1 MDDEVDL
8 SEKLAQ
14 STSDRENIPIAI
26 SPKHRL
32 SNSAPN
38 EEDGDSRTAE
48 ELHIKAQSGVVSNEC
63 NEAIIVLDVAVEID
77 ASKEQKSIQKDGNHS
92 QDPEET
98 PATETQLSVQDTDVF
113 CDEETQQERHNC
125 QRISVDENKEL
136 ALPENIK
143 KTVKHKAN
151 GNFTSEPISN
161 DTGQLQ
167 STSQSALGDT
177 TLVETSDTEKMID
190 CVNSVHGEHEE
201 AVIEPLDKAKK
212 EMDKAIV
219 RKTCEEEKFAIRK
232 SDPGENMDVDY
243 ENDDELSSDRV
254 CRNDAGSDDN
264 PLEQQT
270 EPELDCHYAEKE
282 MQYDEHIKK
291 IGATKDAVIENRQ
304 VNGNVSVGDIQEA
317 DHHVD
322 ASETTEEA
330 DQVRYKRPRSVS
342 PTSVEILHESSNKQ
356 LKLDLKSESVLNGE
370 LFSSGNLTN
379 PGATEPLAESEK
391 LDQSADSGK
400 SSLGD
405 SNEPEDEV
413 TPKTSELTL
422 QNMEK
427 PRSDIESHHDG
438 NIGDDDFDDEK
449 SSSSSSQSSSSSS
462 SSESDSS
469 DDEASKD
476 EEGEDKTAAKVQHE
490 QEKNE
495 PKPEKSELT
504 IPPSGI
510 AAGSADHATGVA
522 MENNDSQSRLE
533 MNEVFSQTSDE
544 YEEADEEDEINDNQ
558 SENDAKITKSE
569 GLKLSISL
577 KRPTAEDSAA
587 TSASVDQ
594 LPPMENK
601 PVMPQPVDFSNFLS
615 QEKLFG
621 ERSELIKIDYNS
633 KPQVHN
639 LSDQVKKMES
649 EMPAVGTTAPAGYFN
664 LINNQ
669 FKTNY
674 VGLNSAD
681 FLMDESSDTLDE
693 DNRLVIAEKQRRG
706 RKKDISPTK
715 QPQMQQQHQSWLQTG
730 QQSQLMRL
738 GISGRNVPARRSYQ
752 QRSQPSLMK
761 TMLASSK
768 VAQQQLP
775 VPPTLPTHLPLQ
787 SQQLQQPPILQ
798 QQQQLQQ
805 HSVNNQQR
813 PQSQPQQ
820 PAPEK
825 KKDKKKVFLCSPCGT
840 HYENWNLFKHMRE
853 VHKKYICLYCLGI
866 FQSAERLVTH
876 LESKHQVRKK
886 QMASIDDYQSHQ
898 QQQNVDT
905 LGRSLYLMCARCEHI
920 FERTTAADEQMIV
933 QHNCANYLEKCD
945 NCGNLKQSKHKCDKK
960 IDLLSSASANATVS
974 STGNNQKFI
983 NNANNKIKFS
993 LNNNYDSA
1001 ASGSSSAVMFNYDNH
1016 GTNSKDNPDNL
1027 YQLNSLGS
1035 VGKHTNATNTR
1046 KSSNKKMKLSQR
1058 TKPAEIA
1065 RPLETNSQLLVN
1077 VPSGEDHSATMTA
1090 DNSFNS
1096 PILQSQLMKPLDT
1109 MSQLPGTV
1117 AYTSEQSHFYTSQS
1131 SDQQPFLIQL
1141 PSQLMELPNHTT
1153 SEQKFSFKETTK
1165 LSTIPASLL
1174 YVSETPAELPPV
1186 PELPS
1191 QIGQQ
1196 TEQLAQ
1202 EQQQPPLLV
1211 PKLKVKIPK
1220 QFCPPVES
1228 EESSTESD
1236 YDDDEPIEETD
1247 DGDGKSVDQAMSSH
1261 AEQSHTDALPAPVS
1275 RIEDDV
1281 KLDPVEMDIEEEG
1294 DRQPVHLP
1302 PEMGPAPMPEQH
1314 RLDSQQHLSLGI
1326 STPDPTTL
1334 EQSNDPSTVFADRP
1348 LGSAEPNI
1356 TESEDPRSIESEMA
1370 SDAIVVAN
1378 DDAQLFELTLDV
1390 PLDKVEIRDFIKLCL
1405 KSTVPF
1411 CLYCN
1416 HARRIAVNGKY
1427 LALHL
1432 VASHRFQATV
1442 NSITAEELLP
1452 ATIVQR
1458 FKSCLEELEPLFFNL
1473 ETFDSSWTM
1482 EEKAITYPKQFE
1494 CFQCRFIT
1502 KIHKELYLHNRKM
1515 HQKSLLICL
1524 MCKGNFFSYSE
1535 LLCHMCP
1542 GAPNRLVI
1550 LDYTF
1555 RCSLCNIDGIPS
1567 AFRLMVHL
1575 RKRHFACDVCLE
1587 QCTEQGALSNHV
1599 WKHKLHHLCYRC
1611 GIAYRNKA
1619 DILKHLFWKH
1629 GTEGVLCKRCLQKKW
1644 PHVYHFCVPP
1654 AQFICEVCQMGFR
1667 KSLALK
1673 VHQRLHNGEEKYPC
1687 TEDGCEKKFISKKLL
1702 LKHVQRHYEPPPAP
1716 PSPLKPVKEATPEPE
1731 QSSKP
1736 KQDDQE
1742 KNTSGEIKAI
1752 IKDDTMDGDG
1762 NVKVESR
1769 EANSSEAD
1777 KVKTE
1782 TTQKKKKKRSK
1793 KNQEKSLS
1801 DLINLP
1807 ALNLSESDSSDDS
1820 DPDQTNTT
1828 ISKKCANV
1836 LPANATSGDECK
1848 LSPKENS
1855 EEQLKETEEKE
1866 KVEKDHALTILNNLK
1881 NYQASLN
1888 NSRRSSLSEE
1898 LSEDQFTEKLLKSKI
1913 LHVSQSDHDYC
1924 RMTKKVYP
1932 QIKAAEIGET
1942 IVIDDNGN
1950 LGNAEKQDSPV
1961 KGAAGSNPKKQK
1973 TPRKRKASKS
1983 GSDSS
1988 SSGSGSDSDSSCE
2001 CGSNC
2006 SCSSSSSG
2014 SSSSSSDDSGS
2025 SDENTTKNK
2034 IKEVTSLPSEQSSK
2048 NEPSVP
2054 VEEDLPANPPVP
2066 VDPDTIIHESDL
2078 ETDESETD
2086 EEFYDDHPQKLA
2098 NQMLAEKRRQLL
2110 LQTCMSPMNSYGIVE
2125 NSRPSTPSLPPEE
2138 TTIKKKVKLKK
2149 RKRERKYTKKTTTRL
2164 PTPQEPPVPNI
2175 PLSNQADQ
2183 FSPPSIIQMH
2193 SHTATTPIFHP
2204 AENTVSL
2211 AASGNQAITPGTPL
2225 GVSALKSSASKIGTP
2240 RLSTGN
2246 SSESDAPLKRSQ
2258 RSRKPNKFYGYTS
2271 DEETPSPLTPT
2282 MAAKHPEKSILSVMK
2297 PTPPPNL
2304 VWSKEDLP
2312 SPPIVKGKNS
2322 KLKLQP
2328 EQHTPL
2334 SSRAPPVATAVINP
2348 VQQPPR
2354 VEATRIPQV
2363 PVHHIYAS
2371 PLGTPQQT
2379 DADSDSSQEGVLQ
2392 ISQKPIKAT
2401 TTPHRPQPPLP
2412 KLKLSISKK
2421 GARGA
2426 PKTPT
2431 SSRKRGVAKPKT
2443 PKSAPPIVQ
2452 PVATNRSAVPATAIP
2467 HAFEPPIV
2475 DAGIPKVPPLGSF
2488 PSITTEFFPPNQIRI
2503 PAGWRPP
2510 REGESVYCYCRCP
2523 YDEVSEM
2530 IACDGDNCRIEW
2542 FHFECVGIIM
2552 PPKGKWFCPEC
2563 KLKQTVG
2570 GISGGIETP
2579 SFGSSSSAA
2588 VISATA
2594 TLGGSAANVHN

>member
-1 MDDEVDL
+1 MDNDVGQQAHSPGLYEREDGSVSPAPAPTHLSPSEANDESTTVD
-8 SEKLAQ
+8 KLTVKERSSSGDLDVEGDKQAVVSTDDLEEQ
-14 STSDRENIPIAI
+14 STSEEKETVPEEENHP
-26 SPKHRL
+26 
-32 SNSAPN
+32 
-38 EEDGDSRTAE
+38 
-48 ELHIKAQSGVVSNEC
+48 
-63 NEAIIVLDVAVEID
+63 LDAVEAHD
-77 ASKEQKSIQKDGNHS
+77 EERTSVDIQS
-92 QDPEET
+92 
-98 PATETQLSVQDTDVF
+98 PAQDTGSSTE
-113 CDEETQQERHNC
+113 EETQKQHDEC
-125 QRISVDENKEL
+125 QRINLHEKDKT
-136 ALPENIK
+136 PPQENIEQA
-143 KTVKHKAN
+143 VKHKAN
-151 GNFTSEPISN
+151 GNLTLEPASY

-167 STSQSALGDT
+167 SNSHSSPTNNSTS
-177 TLVETSDTEKMID
+177 TEIKENDDAID
-190 CVNSVHGEHEE
+190 NCLDSLHGAKEE
-201 AVIEPLDKAKK
+201 ADISNADISE
-212 EMDKAIV
+212 
-219 RKTCEEEKFAIRK
+219 TCEREELAAQESQPVPDR
-232 SDPGENMDVDY
+232 EANMDVDL
-243 ENDDELSSDRV
+243 EIDGKNT
-254 CRNDAGSDDN
+254 GSDAN
-264 PLEQQT
+264 MSERQAEQ
-270 EPELDCHYAEKE
+270 ELDSHNETEIPCTEKRQIVDVKE
-282 MQYDEHIKK
+282 N
-291 IGATKDAVIENRQ
+291 AVTENLY
-304 VNGNVSVGDIQEA
+304 VNGNDLIEDTQEA
-317 DHHVD
+317 DHLRDSERLTEDVD
-322 ASETTEEA
+322 P
-330 DQVRYKRPRSVS
+330 VCHKRPRSVS
-342 PTSVEILHESSNKQ
+342 PTSEAALHEPANKQ
-356 LKLDLKSESVLNGE
+356 LKLNESSPQSTPRTEPVINGDVSAVGE
-370 LFSSGNLTN
+370 GITH
-379 PGATEPLAESEK
+379 PDITEPLAESEK
-391 LDQSADSGK
+391 LDQSTDSGK
-400 SSLGD
+400 SSFG
-405 SNEPEDEV
+405 EEEDA
-413 TPKTSELTL
+413 TTKTSVP
-422 QNMEK
+422 QSVNNPASVDEK
-427 PRSDIESHHDG
+427 PQSDAGSVHNTNIE
-438 NIGDDDFDDEK
+438 DDDLDDEK

-476 EEGEDKTAAKVQHE
+476 EDDDDKAVPKVQPKQHKME
-490 QEKNE
+490 SAEE
-495 PKPEKSELT
+495 KPEVV
-504 IPPSGI
+504 PPTSM
-510 AAGSADHATGVA
+510 ATGTVDHTADVA
-522 MENNDSQSRLE
+522 MENNDSQPRLE
-533 MNEVFSQTSDE
+533 MNELGSQSSDE
-544 YEEADEEDEINDNQ
+544 YEEPEEDDVMDKN
-558 SENDAKITKSE
+558 ENENGAKITKSE

-577 KRPTAEDSAA
+577 KRSTAEDSAA
-587 TSASVDQ
+587 VALSNVDKL
-594 LPPMENK
+594 LPPENK
-601 PVMPQPVDFSNFLS
+601 AAIPQPVDFSNFLS

-649 EMPAVGTTAPAGYFN
+649 EMLPMMPESAGGFN
-664 LINNQ
+664 LLNNQ

-706 RKKDISPTK
+706 RKKDNSPTK
-715 QPQMQQQHQSWLQTG
+715 QPQLQAQQQQTWLQSAPPP
-730 QQSQLMRL
+730 QMSRI
-738 GISGRNVPARRSYQ
+738 GITAKIAPAKRPYQ
-752 QRSQPSLMK
+752 QRSQASLMK

-768 VAQQQLP
+768 ITQQHLP
-775 VPPTLPTHLPLQ
+775 VPPALPP
-787 SQQLQQPPILQ
+787 QPPIQPQHVQQPLFLQ
-798 QQQQLQQ
+798 QQQQQQ
-805 HSVNNQQR
+805 FLPQQ
-813 PQSQPQQ
+813 QPQQ
-820 PAPEK
+820 QPQPPPTEK

-876 LESKHQVRKK
+876 LEAKHQVRKK
-886 QMASIDDYQSHQ
+886 HMASIDDYQSQ
-898 QQQNVDT
+898 QQQENVDT
-905 LGRSLYLMCARCEHI
+905 NERSLYLMCARCEHI
-920 FERTTAADEQMIV
+920 FERTTAADEQTIV
-933 QHNCANYLEKCD
+933 QHDCANYLEKCD
-945 NCGNLKQSKHKCDKK
+945 NCGNLKQSKHKCEKK
-960 IDLLSSASANATVS
+960 TDLLSATVNAAAA
-974 STGNNQKFI
+974 STGNSQKLI
-983 NNANNKIKFS
+983 NTTNNKIKFN
-993 LNNNYDSA
+993 LNNNYDNN
-1001 ASGSSSAVMFNYDNH
+1001 ASSNSSAVMFNYENH
-1016 GTNSKDNPDNL
+1016 GTTSSNGNPDNL
-1027 YQLNSLGS
+1027 SQLNSLAG
-1035 VGKHTNATNTR
+1035 VTKHQNVANVR
-1046 KSSNKKMKLSQR
+1046 KSSNKKIKLAQR
-1058 TKPAEIA
+1058 SKPAEI
-1065 RPLETNSQLLVN
+1065 PNSMGINTHMLVN
-1077 VPSGEDHSATMTA
+1077 LPPKDDQSSSVTVED
-1090 DNSFNS
+1090 SFNS
-1096 PILQSQLMKPLDT
+1096 PILQSQLMKPLDAIP
-1109 MSQLPGTV
+1109 QLTSTV
-1117 AYTSEQSHFYTSQS
+1117 AYTAEQPHYYTGQP
-1131 SDQQPFLIQL
+1131 SDHQPFLIQL
-1141 PSQLMELPNHTT
+1141 PSQLMELPNQTG
-1153 SEQKFSFKETTK
+1153 SEHKFSFNESTK

-1174 YVSETPAELPPV
+1174 NVSETPMELPPV

-1191 QIGQQ
+1191 QIGQEM
-1196 TEQLAQ
+1196 EQLTP
-1202 EQQQPPLLV
+1202 ERPPLLV

-1228 EESSTESD
+1228 EESSTDSD
-1236 YDDDEPIEETD
+1236 YDDNEPAEKND
-1247 DGDGKSVDQAMSSH
+1247 DGGNNNDDRKSAEPTVPSS
-1261 AEQSHTDALPAPVS
+1261 AEADADAPPPVN
-1275 RIEDDV
+1275 RREDDV

-1294 DRQPVHLP
+1294 DRQPVNLP

-1314 RLDSQQHLSLGI
+1314 RLDQQQHLDLGMVA
-1326 STPDPTTL
+1326 PQPTTL
-1334 EQSNDPSTVFADRP
+1334 DKPTEPSADSADNPPESAAEQHM
-1348 LGSAEPNI
+1348 
-1356 TESEDPRSIESEMA
+1356 TESEIQ
-1370 SDAIVVAN
+1370 SDAIVIAN
-1378 DDAQLFELTLDV
+1378 DDAQLFELTLDE
-1390 PLDKVEIRDFIKLCL
+1390 PLDKIDMRDFIKLCL

-1458 FKSCLEELEPLFFNL
+1458 FKSCLDELEPLFFNL
-1473 ETFDSSWTM
+1473 ETFDSSWTD
-1482 EEKAITYPKQFE
+1482 EQKAVTYPKQFE

-1524 MCKGNFFSYSE
+1524 MCKENFFSYSE

-1542 GAPNRLVI
+1542 GAPNRLLI
-1550 LDYTF
+1550 LDYNF

-1587 QCTEQGALSNHV
+1587 QCSEQGTLSNHV

-1702 LKHVQRHYEPPPAP
+1702 LKHVQRHFEPPPAS
-1716 PSPLKPVKEATPEPE
+1716 PSCLKPVKESTPESE
-1731 QSSKP
+1731 LSSKP
-1736 KQDDQE
+1736 KQEDQE
-1742 KNTSGEIKAI
+1742 NPTSNESKAIVKDEAIDGDAKTKEEIKDE
-1752 IKDDTMDGDG
+1752 K
-1762 NVKVESR
+1762 SC
-1769 EANSSEAD
+1769 EAEKTS
-1777 KVKTE
+1777 TE
-1782 TTQKKKKKRSK
+1782 TPQKKKKKRSK
-1793 KNQEKSLS
+1793 ENQDKSLT

-1820 DPDQTNTT
+1820 DVDQSNSNSNKKGVNTLPTND
-1828 ISKKCANV
+1828 S
-1836 LPANATSGDECK
+1836 SGDENK
-1848 LSPKENS
+1848 TPIKENS
-1855 EEQLKETEEKE
+1855 EEPSSATEEKE
-1866 KVEKDHALTILNNLK
+1866 KADADQVMTIWNNFK
-1881 NYQASLN
+1881 NYQASRN
-1888 NSRRSSLSEE
+1888 NSRRTSLSEE
-1898 LSEDQFTEKLLKSKI
+1898 LNEEQYAEKMLKTKI

-1932 QIKAAEIGET
+1932 HVKAAEVGET

-1950 LGNAEKQDSPV
+1950 LGNVEKQESPS
-1961 KGAAGSNPKKQK
+1961 KGGNSKKQK

-1983 GSDSS
+1983 GTDSS
-1988 SSGSGSDSDSSCE
+1988 SSDSGSDSDSSCE

-2025 SDENTTKNK
+2025 SDENATKNK
-2034 IKEVTSLPSEQSSK
+2034 IKEVTSLPQEQTSK
-2048 NEPSVP
+2048 EEPSPSAEEELP
-2054 VEEDLPANPPVP
+2054 VATPVP

-2110 LQTCMSPMNSYGIVE
+2110 QQTCMSPMNSYGIVE

-2138 TTIKKKVKLKK
+2138 TSAKKKVKLKK
-2149 RKRERKYTKKTTTRL
+2149 RKRERKYTKKTTTQL
-2164 PTPQEPPVPNI
+2164 LTSEEPSASHI
-2175 PLSNQADQ
+2175 PPLGHADQ
-2183 FSPPSIIQMH
+2183 FSPPSTIQTH
-2193 SHTATTPIFHP
+2193 SLGATPKFHP
-2204 AENTVSL
+2204 TENT
-2211 AASGNQAITPGTPL
+2211 ASANQTVPLGTPL
-2225 GVSALKSSASKIGTP
+2225 AVPAMKSSSKIGTP

-2271 DEETPSPLTPT
+2271 DEETPSALTPT
-2282 MAAKHPEKSILSVMK
+2282 MALKHPEKSILSVMK

-2304 VWSKEDLP
+2304 IWSKEDLP
-2312 SPPIVKGKNS
+2312 SPTNMKVKTP
-2322 KLKLQP
+2322 KLKQQP

-2334 SSRAPPVATAVINP
+2334 TSRVPALPPSINNP

-2354 VEATRIPQV
+2354 VEASRIPHV

-2392 ISQKPIKAT
+2392 ISQKPIKST

-2421 GARGA
+2421 GSRGA
-2426 PKTPT
+2426 AKTPAA
-2431 SSRKRGVAKPKT
+2431 SRKRGVAKSKA
-2443 PKSAPPIVQ
+2443 PKSAPPTIQ
-2452 PVATNRSAVPATAIP
+2452 PVATSRSVAAPAMIP

-2475 DAGIPKVPPLGSF
+2475 EAGVPKIPPLGSF

-2563 KLKQTVG
+2563 KLNQPMGGVSGRVG
-2570 GISGGIETP
+2570 SP
-2579 SFGSSSSAA
+2579 SYGSSGSAA
-2588 VISATA
+2588 VIPATA
-2594 TLGGSAANVHN
+2594 TLGGSGVN